1 MQISLPTITIDH
13 SVRAG
18 GAGRAGG
25 GRGPRKARPNVE
37 KATLHQ
43 MLAHLDYKAFVAKL
57 KALEGL
63 EVQLVNE
70 VDSANRL

>member
-1 MQISLPTITIDH
+1 MPTITIDH

-25 GRGPRKARPNVE
+25 GRDPPKASPNVE
-37 KATLHQ
+37 KATLYQ
-43 MLAHLDYKAFVAKL
+43 ILGHLDHKAVVAKL
-57 KALEGL
+57 KALKGP

-70 VDSANRL
+70 VDSADRL